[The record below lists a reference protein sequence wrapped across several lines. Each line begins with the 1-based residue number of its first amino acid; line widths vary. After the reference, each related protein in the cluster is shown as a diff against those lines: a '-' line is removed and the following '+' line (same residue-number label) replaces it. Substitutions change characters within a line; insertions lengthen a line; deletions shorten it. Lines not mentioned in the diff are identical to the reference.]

1 MTTGKTLTAMTM
13 KKISFVIG
21 LLCAGMPISANVSLP
36 KIFGD
41 NMVLQRNIPVPV
53 WGWADANEKIEVR
66 FNNQVQTVKAG
77 KDGKW
82 ILHLEPENAGGPYT
96 LIIKGKNLIQINNVL
111 VGEVWICSGQS
122 NMEWTVGQSM
132 NAKEETER
140 ADIPFIRHIKISKTI
155 SSLPEDD
162 FTSGT
167 WEVCDSSTVAD
178 FTGIGYFFARRIY
191 DELKIPVGL
200 INASWGGTNIETW
213 ISREAFENSDEFKE
227 MIAAMPRINLDSLS
241 KLNVQ
246 ASELRIEKLQ
256 SVKFKD
262 LNADLFKEA
271 SFDDSKW
278 PELNQPQLWEQQS
291 IGELD
296 GVVWLRK
303 TVNLSETDSK
313 KNALL
318 ELSKIDDYDITYVN
332 GTKVGNTNQW
342 DAKRKYP
349 IPSGILKEGD
359 NVIAIR
365 VIDNGGGG
373 GIYGDSADLKLTLDG
388 SSVPLSGNWKFQ
400 VESVKKSTNE
410 NSLPSLCYNAMI
422 NPLIPF
428 AFQGIL
434 WYQGESNAGRAYQY
448 RTAFPL
454 LINDWRQK
462 WGKPGMPF
470 YFVQLATY
478 NTAGNSNE
486 GCSWAELR
494 EAQSLALQLPNTGMC
509 VTTDVGNPRDIHPVN
524 KQEVGKRLAAIAL
537 NNLYDK
543 AMICSGPTFKS
554 MEINGNSIILSFDNI
569 GSGLFTP
576 DKYGYVKGF
585 EIAGNDSIFCFA
597 KASILDNKVI
607 ISSEKVDN
615 PVAVHFGWVGDASDC
630 NLFNIEGFPAVPFR
644 TDEWKTVTRNE
655 KYKID
660 KMQEKK

>member
-1 MTTGKTLTAMTM
+1 MSM
-13 KKISFVIG
+13 KKISLVIA
-21 LLCAGMPISANVSLP
+21 LLCAGIPISANVSLP

-41 NMVLQRNIPVPV
+41 NMVLQRNAPVPV

-66 FNNQVQTVKAG
+66 FNNQVKTVKAG

-82 ILHLEPENAGGPYT
+82 ILYLDPENAGGPYT
-96 LIIKGKNLIQINNVL
+96 LIIKGKNLVQINNVL

-132 NAKEETER
+132 NAKEEIED
-140 ADIPFIRHIKISKTI
+140 ADIPFIRHIKIPKTI
-155 SSLPEDD
+155 SSLPNDD

-213 ISREAFENSDEFKE
+213 ISREAFESSDEFKE

-262 LNADLFKEA
+262 LNTDLFKEV
-271 SFDDSKW
+271 SFNDSKW

-291 IGELD
+291 IGQLD

-318 ELSKIDDYDITYVN
+318 ELSKIDDNDITYVN
-332 GTKVGNTNQW
+332 GTKVGSTNQW

-359 NVIAIR
+359 NVIAVR

-388 SSVPLSGNWKFQ
+388 SPVPLSGNWKFQ

-428 AFQGIL
+428 AFQGVL

-448 RTAFPL
+448 RIAFPL

-462 WGKPGMPF
+462 WTRPAMPF

-486 GCSWAELR
+486 GSGWAELR
-494 EAQSLALQLPNTGMC
+494 EAQSLTLQLPNTGMC
-509 VTTDVGNPRDIHPVN
+509 VTTDVGNPLDIHPAN
-524 KQEVGKRLAAIAL
+524 KQEVGKRLASIAL

-543 AMICSGPTFKS
+543 EMICSGPTFKS
-554 MEINGNSIILSFDNI
+554 MEINGNNIILSFDNI

-576 DKYGYVKGF
+576 DKYGYIKGF
-585 EIAGNDSIFCFA
+585 EVAGNDSIFYFA
-597 KASILDNKVI
+597 KAFILDNKVI
-607 ISSEKVDN
+607 LSSEKVDN

-655 KYKID
+655 KYKIE
-660 KMQEKK
+660 KMQQTKAGGK